1 MRTYTFSCPSRAL
14 IMRDCLRECD
24 TLYRERVYQHTCALS
39 LKVKTEYT
47 DMTRI
52 LAAGAS
58 QGPLQVIYDFVPPQS
73 FALSLSGVRNGST
86 TRRSNAE
93 SRRLAAN
100 QAFMFAWCYCPRL
113 QNTTCQLMPQR
124 KILKSIWW
132 TKLIICLCNQGNP
145 TRYL

>member
-1 MRTYTFSCPSRAL
+1 
-14 IMRDCLRECD
+14 MRDCLRECD

-73 FALSLSGVRNGST
+73 FALSLSGG
-86 TRRSNAE
+86 
-93 SRRLAAN
+93 
-100 QAFMFAWCYCPRL
+100 MFPTAD
-113 QNTTCQLMPQR
+113 
-124 KILKSIWW
+124 
-132 TKLIICLCNQGNP
+132 LIIALACLLP
-145 TRYL
+145 DV